1 MGSELAAEL
10 SLCFARLSTTIT
22 EDVPMSWNEP
32 GGGNRGRDPWGG
44 KDQGPPDLDEAL
56 KKLQEQLNGLFG
68 GGKGG
73 SGGGVSGAM
82 LASALVVLTAIWG
95 LYGFSQ
101 IDEQERAVV
110 LRLGEFHDIAQ
121 PGLVWYPPLVDQL
134 TKVNISRVR
143 SESFRETML
152 TQDENI
158 VDVSMS
164 VQYVI
169 DDPKSF
175 VLEVR
180 DPERSLQHAAQSAL
194 RHVVGES
201 TMDLVLTE
209 GRAEIALNVRDRLQ
223 QYLLAYTT
231 GINVQKVNIDDARPP
246 SQVQEAFDDVI
257 KAREDEERVK
267 NEAESYANGIVPE
280 ARGRAQRIKEEAEA
294 YRQQVIA
301 KATGEAQRF
310 DQLLTEYAKA
320 PEVTRERLYIDAL
333 QSVLANTNK
342 VMVDV
347 EGGNNVMYLPLDKL
361 APSGG
366 VSNPGSAVMRG
377 LSPQQLRE
385 VTDAVTEQ
393 LRRDLSTSSRRGG
406 R

>member
-1 MGSELAAEL
+1 
-10 SLCFARLSTTIT
+10 
-22 EDVPMSWNEP
+22 MSWNEP
-32 GGGNRGRDPWGG
+32 GGGNRQRDPWGG

-56 KKLQEQLNGLFG
+56 KKLQDQLNGLFG
-68 GGKGG
+68 GR
-73 SGGGVSGAM
+73 SGGGNSKGAGS
-82 LASALVVLTAIWG
+82 LIGIVAVIAVTVWG
-95 LYGFSQ
+95 LMGLTQ
-101 IDEQERAVV
+101 IGEQERAVV
-110 LRLGEFHDIAQ
+110 LRLGEYNRTAQ
-121 PGLVWYPPLVDQL
+121 PGLFWYPRGID
-134 TKVNISRVR
+134 TISRVNITQVR
-143 SESFRETML
+143 SAQFRETML

-158 VDVSMS
+158 VDISMS

-169 DDPKSF
+169 DDPKNF

-194 RHVVGES
+194 RHVVGDS
-201 TMDLVLTE
+201 TMGLVLTE
-209 GRAEIALNVRDRLQ
+209 GRAAIAVQVRERLQ
-223 QYLLAYTT
+223 QYLVNYTT
-231 GINVQKVNIDDARPP
+231 GINVQKVNIDDASPP

-310 DQLLTEYAKA
+310 DQLLSEYAKA
-320 PEVTRERLYIDAL
+320 PAVTRERLYIDAL
-333 QSVLANTNK
+333 ESVLSNTNK

-361 APSGG
+361 APAAASGAMG
-366 VSNPGSAVMRG
+366 GGAMNRG
-377 LSPQQLRE
+377 LTSQQLRE

-393 LRRDLSTSSRRGG
+393 LRRDLGSRTTRGG

>member
-1 MGSELAAEL
+1 
-10 SLCFARLSTTIT
+10 
-22 EDVPMSWNEP
+22 MSWNEP
-32 GGGNRGRDPWGG
+32 GGGNRQRDPWGG

-56 KKLQEQLNGLFG
+56 RKLQDQLNGLFG
-68 GGKGG
+68 GR
-73 SGGGVSGAM
+73 SGGGSSKGAGG
-82 LASALVVLTAIWG
+82 LVGILVIIAATVWG
-95 LYGFSQ
+95 LMGLTQ
-101 IDEQERAVV
+101 IGEQERAVV
-110 LRLGEFHDIAQ
+110 LRLGEYNRLAQ
-121 PGLVWYPPLVDQL
+121 PGLFWYPRGID
-134 TKVNISRVR
+134 TISRVNITQVR
-143 SESFRETML
+143 SAQFGETML

-158 VDVSMS
+158 VDVNMS

-169 DDPKSF
+169 DDPKNF

-194 RHVVGES
+194 RHVVGDS
-201 TMDLVLTE
+201 TMGLVLTE
-209 GRAEIALNVRDRLQ
+209 GRAAIAIQVQERLQ
-223 QYLLAYTT
+223 QYLVNYTT
-231 GINVQKVNIDDARPP
+231 GITVQKVNIDDASPP

-280 ARGRAQRIKEEAEA
+280 ARGRAQRMKEAAEG

-310 DQLLTEYAKA
+310 DQLLIEYQKA
-320 PEVTRERLYIDAL
+320 PGVTRERLYIDAL
-333 QSVLANTNK
+333 ESVLSNTNK

-361 APSGG
+361 APAAASGAMG
-366 VSNPGSAVMRG
+366 GGAMNRG
-377 LSPQQLRE
+377 LTAQQLRE

-393 LRRDLSTSSRRGG
+393 LRRDLGNRTTRGG

>member
-1 MGSELAAEL
+1 
-10 SLCFARLSTTIT
+10 
-22 EDVPMSWNEP
+22 MSWNEP
-32 GGGNRGRDPWGG
+32 GGGNRQRDPWGG

-56 KKLQEQLNGLFG
+56 KKLQDQLNGLFG
-68 GGKGG
+68 GR
-73 SGGGVSGAM
+73 SGGGSSKGAGS
-82 LASALVVLTAIWG
+82 LIGIVAIIAFTVWG
-95 LYGFSQ
+95 LMGLTQ
-101 IDEQERAVV
+101 IGEQERAVV
-110 LRLGEFHDIAQ
+110 LRLGEYSRTAQ
-121 PGLVWYPPLVDQL
+121 PGLFWYPRGID
-134 TKVNISRVR
+134 TISRVNITQVR
-143 SESFRETML
+143 SAQFRETML

-169 DDPKSF
+169 DDPKDF

-194 RHVVGES
+194 RHVVGDS
-201 TMDLVLTE
+201 SMGLVLTE
-209 GRAEIALNVRDRLQ
+209 GRAAIAVQVRERLQ
-223 QYLLAYTT
+223 QYLVNYTT
-231 GINVQKVNIDDARPP
+231 GINVQKVNIDDASPP

-280 ARGRAQRIKEEAEA
+280 ARGRAQRMKEEAEA

-310 DQLLTEYAKA
+310 DQLLNEYEKA

-333 QSVLANTNK
+333 ESVLANTNK

-361 APSGG
+361 APAAASGAMG
-366 VSNPGSAVMRG
+366 GGAMNRG
-377 LSPQQLRE
+377 LTSQQLRE

-393 LRRDLSTSSRRGG
+393 LRRDLGSRTTRGG